1 MFGLRSNSDKEIS
14 VAELK
19 ERLDKGEDVFIL
31 DVREEGE
38 FKLCNLGGY
47 LLPLRD
53 LPNRMKELDP
63 NKEIVV
69 MCHSGARSAR
79 AVQFLRQAG
88 FNGAKNL
95 SGGIDRWAREI
106 DPGMPRY

>member
-1 MFGLRSNSDKEIS
+1 MFGQKIDSDKEIA
-14 VAELK
+14 VTELK
-19 ERLDKGEDVFIL
+19 EKLDKGEDVFIL

-38 FKLCNLGGY
+38 YNFCNLGGY
-47 LLPLRD
+47 LVPLRH
-53 LPNRMKELDP
+53 LPNCLNELDP
-63 NKEIVV
+63 EREIVV

-88 FNGAKNL
+88 FSRARNL
-95 SGGIDRWAREI
+95 AGGIDRWAKEI